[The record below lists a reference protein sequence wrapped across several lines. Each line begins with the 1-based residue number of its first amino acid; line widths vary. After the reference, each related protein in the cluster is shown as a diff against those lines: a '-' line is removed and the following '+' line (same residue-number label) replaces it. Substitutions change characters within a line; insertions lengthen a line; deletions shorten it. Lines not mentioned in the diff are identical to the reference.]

1 MRTAELGMNI
11 ACDAYGLHSFAES
24 ARQMAFAC
32 NAVGLPFV
40 VNDIQWHPR
49 LYSIYR
55 KFFRNQFDL
64 TLDRYASTLNV
75 YPINLIRLMPD
86 ATKRLLTS
94 NPQYFDRKINVAMW
108 SPDFPRIPSE
118 WISTSRAFDEI
129 WVISEF
135 MRKNMADKLP
145 VPVKRIRY
153 PLFIDEGSIEAKK
166 FREDIPDDVCV
177 FLFAFEYSG
186 GFERKNPVALI
197 EAFKRSFSKSD
208 KALLIIKTV
217 PFFSSSVNPMHTI
230 RVTRLAREKARILK
244 TAVREADKANIRIID
259 ERFTRLEFMS
269 LLASSDCYASMHRAE
284 GFGQV
289 LAQSMYLG
297 KPVIATG
304 YSGNLD
310 YMNKDN
316 SLLLRFEL
324 VKVSD
329 SQMSGEGNVWA
340 EPDVDHASQLMR
352 WVYEH
357 RKEAREL
364 GVRASKSLQ
373 DFTNPQ
379 TAGNEIREECARLC
393 VNQ

>member
-1 MRTAELGMNI
+1 
-11 ACDAYGLHSFAES
+11 
-24 ARQMAFAC
+24 
-32 NAVGLPFV
+32 
-40 VNDIQWHPR
+40 
-49 LYSIYR
+49 
-55 KFFRNQFDL
+55 
-64 TLDRYASTLNV
+64 
-75 YPINLIRLMPD
+75 MPD
-86 ATKRLLTS
+86 STKRLLSS
-94 NPQYFDRKINVAMW
+94 NPQYFDGKINVAMW
-108 SPDFPRIPSE
+108 SPDFPKIPSE

-135 MRKNMADKLP
+135 MRKNVADKLP

-153 PLFIDEGSIEAKK
+153 PLLIDEVSIKTAK
-166 FREDIPDDVCV
+166 FREGIPEDVCV

-186 GFERKNPVALI
+186 GFERKNPIALI

-208 KALLIIKTV
+208 KALLIIKTM

-230 RVTRLAREKARILK
+230 RVAKLASEKARILR
-244 TAVREADKANIRIID
+244 TAVREAANDTNIRIID
-259 ERFTRLEFMS
+259 DRLTRSEFMS

-284 GFGQV
+284 GYGQV

-324 VKVSD
+324 VKVRD
-329 SQMSGEGNVWA
+329 RQMYEEGNVWA

-357 RKEAREL
+357 SKEAKEI
-364 GVRASKSLQ
+364 GIRASTSMRDL
-373 DFTNPQ
+373 TNPQ